1 MPALT
6 EGAMN
11 TTIVD
16 HLRAGEYDFVD
27 LGSSSGGSIDYCMRR
42 FSARRGLGVDL
53 QAEAVEQI
61 RAQGFEAL
69 QADVLEFE
77 FPPASL
83 RFVSMMDFLEHLPDL
98 AGVEAVLSRAKS
110 AARDFLFIRHP
121 SFEDEHYLNAVGL
134 KQFWTDW
141 PGGHTA
147 KLTVADF
154 TGIFQRLGLHNY
166 AIFFREPVKDSEASV
181 MLPLSAPPNQ
191 HHYDAAVHGEK
202 PRVVFPRRIYGQID
216 FLVALRPFQ
225 IGEWAET
232 VAFLD

>member
-1 MPALT
+1 MNPA
-6 EGAMN
+6 
-11 TTIVD
+11 IID
-16 HLRAGEYDFVD
+16 RLRAGEYDFVD

-42 FSARRGLGVDL
+42 FSARRGLGIDL

-83 RFVSMMDFLEHLPDL
+83 RFVSMMDFLEHLPDS
-98 AGVEAVLSRAKS
+98 AGVEDVLCRAKS

-134 KQFWTDW
+134 KQYWTDW

-154 TGIFQRLGLHNY
+154 TGIFHRLGLNDY
-166 AIFFREPVKDSEASV
+166 AICYRQPARDSEDPV
-181 MLPLSAPPNQ
+181 ILPLSAPPDQ
-191 HHYDAAVHGEK
+191 HHYDATQHDEK
-202 PRVVFPRRIYGQID
+202 PQVVFPRLVYAQID
-216 FLVALRPFQ
+216 FFVALRPFP
-225 IGEWAET
+225 GAEWAQI
-232 VAFLD
+232 VAPFD